1 MKENVEK
8 ILKFVDEK
16 KEVLFTSGNKK
27 VRIFYEEYGEAIA
40 ELLKKKYTLR
50 EIIKVMNRYFREN
63 NIKRRLTLP
72 FLLEVVK
79 LIKKNDLID
88 KKEIKEM
95 KRKIN
100 TKIEIEKESDARNF
114 LENKEVKEEKNL
126 IREKDPFARF

>member
-16 KEVLFTSGNKK
+16 KEVLFTSSNKK
-27 VRIFYEEYGEAIA
+27 VKIFYEEYGEAIA

-79 LIKKNDLID
+79 LIKKNDLIG
-88 KKEIKEM
+88 KET
-95 KRKIN
+95 KRKID
-100 TKIEIEKESDARNF
+100 KEV
-114 LENKEVKEEKNL
+114 KEVKEERNLIREKNL
-126 IREKDPFARF
+126 IGEKDPFARF

>member
-16 KEVLFTSGNKK
+16 KEVLFTNSNKK
-27 VRIFYEEYGEAIA
+27 VKIFYEEYGEAIA

-88 KKEIKEM
+88 KKEKET
-95 KRKIN
+95 KRKM
-100 TKIEIEKESDARNF
+100 KIEKDKEVK
-114 LENKEVKEEKNL
+114 EVNKEVKEEKNLINL

>member
-16 KEVLFTSGNKK
+16 KEVLFTNSNKK
-27 VRIFYEEYGEAIA
+27 VKIFYEEYGEAIA

-88 KKEIKEM
+88 KKEKET
-95 KRKIN
+95 KRKM
-100 TKIEIEKESDARNF
+100 KIEKD
-114 LENKEVKEEKNL
+114 KEVKEEKNLINL